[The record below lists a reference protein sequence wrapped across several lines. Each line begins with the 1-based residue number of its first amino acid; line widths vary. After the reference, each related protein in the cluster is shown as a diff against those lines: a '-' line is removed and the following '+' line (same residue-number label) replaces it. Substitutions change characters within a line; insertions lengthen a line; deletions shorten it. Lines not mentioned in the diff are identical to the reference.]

1 MTTNTKTLVKI
12 DKSITFTPVTSSIIE
27 SYARAA
33 GDLALRLKNGT
44 AYIYKGVDEAT
55 FQDFLK
61 APSVGKFIA
70 SRIKPKF
77 DAELAE

>member
-1 MTTNTKTLVKI
+1 MAQAAVKI
-12 DKSITFTPVTSSIIE
+12 SSSVKFTPVKSTMVE
-27 SYARAA
+27 SYAREA
-33 GDLALRLKNGT
+33 GDLAVKFNSGST
-44 AYIYKGVDEAT
+44 YIYKNVDEAT

-70 SRIKPKF
+70 SKIKPKF